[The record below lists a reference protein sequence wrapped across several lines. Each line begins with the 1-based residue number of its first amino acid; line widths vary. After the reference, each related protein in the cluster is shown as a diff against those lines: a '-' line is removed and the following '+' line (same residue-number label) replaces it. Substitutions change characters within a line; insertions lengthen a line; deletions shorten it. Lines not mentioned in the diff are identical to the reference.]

1 MVEPAADPAAGDDP
15 RGVEHPQPGDEH
27 EHPPRA
33 RRRPQRPPRLPRQ
46 VLLCH
51 RETAAAGSEDQ
62 HKVQRHNQVMSCI
75 PTEIQNICISRFFRL
90 LVGTKLNVHMS
101 PPVIVRIPE
110 YLKN

>member
-62 HKVQRHNQVMSCI
+62 HKVQRHNQVMFFI
-75 PTEIQNICISRFFRL
+75 PTKIQIYAS
-90 LVGTKLNVHMS
+90 LVFLDCLSAPSSTSTCPH
-101 PPVIVRIPE
+101 R
-110 YLKN
+110 